1 VGGAQG
7 LCSWLPLKQRNA
19 GQSPMDYVFNYR
31 SIWANKH
38 LFLSGA
44 VVTLEIAVL
53 AMILGL
59 LLGMVAAVARN
70 SNNRFLR
77 FSSSAFVE
85 AIRNTPLLV
94 QLYLWYFGLGYI
106 RINISPF
113 ICVVIALG
121 INNGSYLTEI
131 IRVGIEAIKK
141 EQTSAGMSLGMGRF
155 QVFRYVVIVPA
166 LGIVFPA
173 LCNQFIISILASA
186 LAMVIGV
193 RDLTY
198 EAVNL
203 QARTFRSIETYI
215 VVIIAYIILSKAA
228 VIFSSRIDRR
238 FFEYKYV

>member
-1 VGGAQG
+1 
-7 LCSWLPLKQRNA
+7 
-19 GQSPMDYVFNYR
+19 MDYVFNYR
-31 SIWANKH
+31 GIWANKH

-59 LLGMVAAVARN
+59 LLGMIAAVARN

-141 EQTSAGMSLGMGRF
+141 EQTSAGISLGMGRF

-238 FFEYKYV
+238 FFKHKYV

>member
-1 VGGAQG
+1 
-7 LCSWLPLKQRNA
+7 
-19 GQSPMDYVFNYR
+19 MDYVFNYR
-31 SIWANKH
+31 GIWANKH

-141 EQTSAGMSLGMGRF
+141 EQTSAGISLGMGRF

-238 FFEYKYV
+238 FFKYKYV

>member
-1 VGGAQG
+1 
-7 LCSWLPLKQRNA
+7 
-19 GQSPMDYVFNYR
+19 MDYVFNYR

-38 LFLSGA
+38 LFLSGV

-59 LLGMVAAVARN
+59 LLGMIAAVARN

-238 FFEYKYV
+238 FFKYKYV